1 MESLIISV
9 IGPYKSGK
17 STLVSKLQQKKGTEE
32 DVSFFF
38 FKYGGKDITLIDT
51 PGDLDNPTLIASV
64 LSVSD
69 AVLFCLPADA
79 GVNAQVGEMIV
90 LVDSAKIKQGLVC
103 ITKTDISTA
112 QDIQRIKSS
121 TAVLFKGT
129 PLEKFDVI
137 DIDINSE
144 QTIAD
149 MRAKIS
155 RLDYDQSKSSR
166 PFKFLVDNAFE
177 TKGMSV
183 AVGFL
188 TAGELSI
195 HATGIICPA
204 PFTREM
210 SVNSIQINQEEVQS
224 ANAGSRLGIAIKGV
238 WPWDLPR
245 GVEIRQPD
253 SFKDVKSGHIEADV
267 SQLYKQPIMDG
278 SKLNLVCNWQVRT
291 ITLKNVKMEG
301 KHLFAD
307 FESDNN
313 FCFDGDDRIILLN
326 KDLPIR
332 MLRVVGR
339 AVIS

>member
-177 TKGMSV
+177 RDC
-183 AVGFL
+183 L
-188 TAGELSI
+188 YLY
-195 HATGIICPA
+195 
-204 PFTREM
+204 
-210 SVNSIQINQEEVQS
+210 
-224 ANAGSRLGIAIKGV
+224 
-238 WPWDLPR
+238 
-245 GVEIRQPD
+245 
-253 SFKDVKSGHIEADV
+253 HIMKLIGGYYV
-267 SQLYKQPIMDG
+267 SD
-278 SKLNLVCNWQVRT
+278 
-291 ITLKNVKMEG
+291 
-301 KHLFAD
+301 A
-307 FESDNN
+307 
-313 FCFDGDDRIILLN
+313 
-326 KDLPIR
+326 
-332 MLRVVGR
+332 
-339 AVIS
+339 